1 MVNGVTGQ
9 TIVDAQYSEVSKAV
23 RDDASQ
29 KSSGEAKTSSKDA
42 YANEGV
48 VYEKSSDYKSIASM
62 SKSDRSGIIAQLKA
76 DADARTEQMRQL
88 VEKMM
93 YKQAGAADPNS
104 KSTWQNLLRKG
115 LITDKEAIANAQADI
130 AEDGYWGANQTSDR
144 ILSFAA
150 ALSGGDKDK
159 MEKMLSAFEKGFKQ
173 ATKSWGSK
181 LPDLCQDTYK
191 AVHDKFDSWF
201 EENGNKASKTSE

>member
-9 TIVDAQYSEVSKAV
+9 TAVDAQYSELSKTAKKET
-23 RDDASQ
+23 DTSA
-29 KSSGEAKTSSKDA
+29 KSSSKNA
-42 YANEGV
+42 YAEEGV
-48 VYEKSSDYKSIASM
+48 VYDKTTDYKSIASM
-62 SKSDRSGIIAQLKA
+62 SKSDRSNIVAQLKA

-93 YKQAGAADPNS
+93 LKQAGAANPNS
-104 KSTWQNLLRKG
+104 KSTWQTLLDQG
-115 LITDKEAIANAQADI
+115 LITDKEAIANAKADI

-144 ILSFAA
+144 ILSFAT

-159 MEKMLSAFEKGFKQ
+159 MEKMLAAFEKGFKQ

-191 AVHDKFDSWF
+191 AVHDKFDKWF
-201 EENGNKASKTSE
+201 KEN

>member
-9 TIVDAQYSEVSKAV
+9 TTVDAQYSEISKTV
-23 RDDASQ
+23 DDAS
-29 KSSGEAKTSSKDA
+29 KKTSGEAKASSKDA
-42 YANEGV
+42 YAEEGV

-62 SKSDRSGIIAQLKA
+62 SKSDRSNIIAQLKA

-88 VEKMM
+88 VETMM
-93 YKQAGAADPNS
+93 YKQAGAANPNS
-104 KSTWQNLLRKG
+104 KSTWQTLLSKG
-115 LITDKEAIANAQADI
+115 LITDKEAIANAKADI

-144 ILSFAA
+144 ILSFAT

-159 MEKMLSAFEKGFKQ
+159 MEKMLAAFEKGFKQ

-201 EENGNKASKTSE
+201 EENGSKASKTSD

>member
-9 TIVDAQYSEVSKAV
+9 TTVDPQYSEISKTV
-23 RDDASQ
+23 DDAS
-29 KSSGEAKTSSKDA
+29 KKTSEEAKASSKDA
-42 YANEGV
+42 YAEEGV

-62 SKSDRSGIIAQLKA
+62 SKSDRSNIIAQLKA

-93 YKQAGAADPNS
+93 YKQAGAANPNS

-144 ILSFAA
+144 ILSFAT
-150 ALSGGDKDK
+150 ALSGGDRDK
-159 MEKMLSAFEKGFKQ
+159 MEKMLAAFEKGFKQ

-181 LPDLCQDTYK
+181 LPGLCQDTYK

-201 EENGNKASKTSE
+201 EENGSKTSKTSD

>member
-9 TIVDAQYSEVSKAV
+9 TTVDAQYSEISKTV
-23 RDDASQ
+23 DDAS
-29 KSSGEAKTSSKDA
+29 KKTSEEAKASSKDA
-42 YANEGV
+42 YAEEGV

-62 SKSDRSGIIAQLKA
+62 SKSDRSNIIAQLKA

-93 YKQAGAADPNS
+93 YKQAGAANPNS

-144 ILSFAA
+144 ILSFAT
-150 ALSGGDKDK
+150 ALSGGDRDK
-159 MEKMLSAFEKGFKQ
+159 MEKMLAAFEKGFKQ

-201 EENGNKASKTSE
+201 EENGSKTSKTSD

>member
-1 MVNGVTGQ
+1 MVNGVTDR
-9 TIVDAQYSEVSKAV
+9 TTVDAQYSEVSKAV
-23 RDDASQ
+23 SDDAKKTSD
-29 KSSGEAKTSSKDA
+29 EAKTSSKDA
-42 YANEGV
+42 YSDKGV

-104 KSTWQNLLRKG
+104 KSTWQTLLSKG

-130 AEDGYWGANQTSDR
+130 AKDGYWGADQTSDR
-144 ILSFAA
+144 ILSFAT

-159 MEKMLSAFEKGFKQ
+159 MEKMLAAFEKGFKQ

-201 EENGNKASKTSE
+201 EENGSKTSD

>member
-1 MVNGVTGQ
+1 MVNGVTSQ
-9 TIVDAQYSEVSKAV
+9 TTVDAQYSEVSKTVKDDTAKKTSGSESAV
-23 RDDASQ
+23 
-29 KSSGEAKTSSKDA
+29 SSKDA
-42 YANEGV
+42 YADNGV
-48 VYEKSSDYKSIASM
+48 IYEKTSDYKSIASM
-62 SKSDRSGIIAQLKA
+62 SKGDRSGIIAQLKA
-76 DADARTEQMRQL
+76 DADARTEQLRQL

-104 KSTWQNLLRKG
+104 KSTWENLLRKG
-115 LITDKEAIANAQADI
+115 LITDKEAIANAKADI
-130 AEDGYWGANQTSDR
+130 AEDGYWGAEKTSDR
-144 ILSFAA
+144 ILSFAT

-159 MEKMLSAFEKGFKQ
+159 MEKMLAAFEKGFKQ

-201 EENGNKASKTSE
+201 EDNGSKTSE